1 MNRASNLH
9 YKVGNVRKD
18 KKEQWQ
24 MVFGGE
30 RDLDCIGFKFTMSLY
45 KNDYFS
51 INLRF
56 SITVL
61 IHFLLLRHNIK
72 AVV

>member
-1 MNRASNLH
+1 MNRASKLH

-24 MVFGGE
+24 MVFRGE
-30 RDLDCIGFKFTMSLY
+30 RGLDCMRFKFTMSLY

-56 SITVL
+56 FITVL